1 MNQVLTQDEINS
13 LLRGLS
19 EGEVDAPANQAPVDT
34 KASNARR
41 FDLANQ
47 ERIIRGRMPT
57 MELIHDRFARQFR
70 NAISKFLGRTCFAN
84 VGAIETVK
92 FGLFMKKLPLPSSL
106 HIFRM
111 PPMSGYAL
119 MVVSAPL
126 VFGIIDSL
134 FGGSGQGRVKI
145 EGREYTPIEIRLIG
159 KVVLTALDVLKDA
172 WAPIHPVEFV
182 YVRSEFNP
190 LAIAIVPPT
199 DVVIIVTIEIE
210 LEQDS
215 ATLTLCTPY
224 STIEPLRSKLATGF
238 QSTRLEVDTG
248 VAKRLETNVLRT
260 TANVSVQLAQGTI
273 KAKDLIKL
281 QKGDILSLESNPSDE
296 ARILVEGSPK
306 FYGYVG
312 SFRGNRAVRITRS
325 IPHRDL
331 INLRNKEDRLLY
343 GE

>member
-1 MNQVLTQDEINS
+1 MNQVLTQEEINS

-19 EGEVDAPANQAPVDT
+19 ENDLDADSVEAVDT
-34 KASNARR
+34 NQNVKK

-70 NAISKFLGRTCFAN
+70 THLAKFLGRTCFAN
-84 VGAIETVK
+84 VGGIEMVK

-111 PPMSGYAL
+111 PPLTGYAL

-126 VFGIIDSL
+126 VFGVIDGL

-145 EGREYTPIEIRLIG
+145 EGREYTPIESRLIG
-159 KVVLTALDVLKDA
+159 KVVMMALEVLKDA
-172 WAPIHPVEFV
+172 WAPIHPVDFV

-199 DVVIIVTIEIE
+199 DVVIIVTIEVE
-210 LEQDS
+210 LEQES
-215 ATLTLCTPY
+215 TTLTICMPY
-224 STIEPLRSKLATGF
+224 STLEPLRGKLATGF
-238 QSTRLEVDTG
+238 QSTRLEVDSG
-248 VAKRLETNVLRT
+248 VIRRMETNVNQTIASMGVQLARGTIKTRDFLELNVGDVITLETNP
-260 TANVSVQLAQGTI
+260 A
-273 KAKDLIKL
+273 
-281 QKGDILSLESNPSDE
+281 DE
-296 ARILVEGSPK
+296 ARVMIEGTPK

-312 SFRGNRAVRITRS
+312 SYRGNRAIRITRD
-325 IPHRDL
+325 IPKNDL
-331 INLRNKEDRLLY
+331 INMRNKEELVKN
-343 GE
+343 GG

>member
-1 MNQVLTQDEINS
+1 MNQVLTQEEINS

-19 EGEVDAPANQAPVDT
+19 ENDLEQDSVEQVETNQNV
-34 KASNARR
+34 KK

-70 NAISKFLGRTCFAN
+70 THLAKFLGRTCFAN
-84 VGAIETVK
+84 VGGIEMVK

-111 PPMSGYAL
+111 PPLSGYAL

-126 VFGIIDSL
+126 VFGVIDGL

-145 EGREYTPIEIRLIG
+145 EGREYTPIESRLIG
-159 KVVLTALDVLKDA
+159 KVVMMALEVLKDA
-172 WAPIHPVEFV
+172 WAPIHPVDFV

-199 DVVIIVTIEIE
+199 DVVIIVTIEVE
-210 LEQDS
+210 LEQES
-215 ATLTLCTPY
+215 TTLTICMPY
-224 STIEPLRSKLATGF
+224 STLEPLRGKLATGF
-238 QSTRLEVDTG
+238 QSTRLEVDSG
-248 VAKRLETNVLRT
+248 VIRRMETNVKQTIASLG
-260 TANVSVQLAQGTI
+260 VQLARGTI
-273 KAKDLIKL
+273 KTRDFLKL
-281 QKGDILSLESNPSDE
+281 NVGDVITLDTNPADE
-296 ARILVEGSPK
+296 ARVMIEGAPK

-312 SFRGNRAVRITRS
+312 SYRGNRAVRITRD
-325 IPHRDL
+325 IPRGDL
-331 INLRNKEDRLLY
+331 INMRNREELIKN
-343 GE
+343 GG

>member
-13 LLRGLS
+13 LLQGLS
-19 EGEVDAPANQAPVDT
+19 DGDVDDGDVALEDGQPDAQ
-34 KASNARR
+34 K

-70 NAISKFLGRTCFAN
+70 NSLSQFLGRTCFAN
-84 VGAIETVK
+84 VGGIEMIK

-119 MVVSAPL
+119 MVVSSPM
-126 VFGIIDSL
+126 VFGIVDGL

-145 EGREYTPIEIRLIG
+145 EGREYTPIENRLIG
-159 KVVLTALDVLKDA
+159 KVVMMSLDVLRDA
-172 WAPIHPVEFV
+172 WAPIHPVDFV

-199 DVVIIVTIEIE
+199 DVVIIVTIEVE
-210 LEQDS
+210 LES
-215 ATLTLCTPY
+215 ESTTLTLCTPY

-238 QSTRLEVDTG
+238 QSTRLEEDTG
-248 VAKRLETNVLRT
+248 LRKRMKTNVERT
-260 TANVSVQLAQGTI
+260 MANMSVQLAEGSI
-273 KAKDLIKL
+273 KAKKLIEMKP
-281 QKGDILSLESNPSDE
+281 GDIITLDTNPTEE
-296 ARILVEGSPK
+296 AMVMVEGEPK
-306 FYGYVG
+306 YYSYVG
-312 SFRGNRAVRITRS
+312 SYRGNRAARITRP
-325 IPHRDL
+325 IPEEDL
-331 INLRNKEDRLLY
+331 INYRNRQEVLKN
-343 GE
+343 GG

>member
-19 EGEVDAPANQAPVDT
+19 DGDMEQDGVQQNDQNLSV
-34 KASNARR
+34 KK

-70 NAISKFLGRTCFAN
+70 TALAKFLGRTCFAN
-84 VGAIETVK
+84 VGGIEMVK

-111 PPMSGYAL
+111 PPLPGYAL

-126 VFGIIDSL
+126 VFGIVDSL

-145 EGREYTPIEIRLIG
+145 EGREYTPIETRLIG
-159 KVVLTALDVLKDA
+159 KVVMIALDVLKDA
-172 WAPIHPVEFV
+172 WAPIHPVDFV

-199 DVVIIVTIEIE
+199 DVVVIVTVEVE
-210 LEQDS
+210 LEQES
-215 ATLTLCTPY
+215 TTLTLCTPY
-224 STIEPLRSKLATGF
+224 STIEPLRGKLATGF
-238 QSTRLEVDTG
+238 QSTRLEVDQG
-248 VAKRLETNVLRT
+248 VLKRMESSVKQT
-260 TANVSVQLAQGTI
+260 TANMSVQLATGTI
-273 KAKDLIKL
+273 STREFLHL
-281 QKGDILSLESNPSDE
+281 QSGDVLTMDTNPSSE
-296 ARILVEGSPK
+296 ALVMVEGSPK

-312 SFRGNRAVRITRS
+312 SYRGNRAVRITRT
-325 IPHRDL
+325 IPRQDL
-331 INLRNKEDRLLY
+331 INYRNKQEFLKH
-343 GE
+343 GG

>member
-1 MNQVLTQDEINS
+1 MNQVLTQEEINS

-19 EGEVDAPANQAPVDT
+19 EGEIEQDAAAGASDQPQA
-34 KASNARR
+34 KK

-70 NAISKFLGRTCFAN
+70 TTLAKFLGRTCFAN
-84 VGAIETVK
+84 VGGIEMMK

-111 PPMSGYAL
+111 PPLSGYAL
-119 MVVSAPL
+119 MVVSSPL
-126 VFGIIDSL
+126 VFGIVDSL

-145 EGREYTPIEIRLIG
+145 EGREYTPIETRLIG
-159 KVVLTALDVLKDA
+159 KVVMMALDVLKDA
-172 WAPIHPVEFV
+172 WAPIHPVDFV

-199 DVVIIVTIEIE
+199 DVVIIVTIEVE
-210 LEQDS
+210 LEQES
-215 ATLTLCTPY
+215 TTLTLCTPY

-238 QSTRLEVDTG
+238 QSTRLEVDSG
-248 VAKRLETNVLRT
+248 VARRMEVNVKQSM
-260 TANVSVQLAQGTI
+260 ANVSVQLATGNI
-273 KAKDLIKL
+273 KTKDFLDLKI
-281 QKGDILSLESNPSDE
+281 GDVMTLDKTPSEE
-296 ARILVEGSPK
+296 AMMMIEGSPK

-312 SFRGNRAVRITRS
+312 SYRGNRAMRLTRE
-325 IPHRDL
+325 IPRNDL
-331 INLRNKEDRLLY
+331 INYRNKEEQLKN
-343 GE
+343 GQ

>member
-19 EGEVDAPANQAPVDT
+19 EGDIEEEGIEQNDNAPQA
-34 KASNARR
+34 KK

-70 NAISKFLGRTCFAN
+70 TSLSKFLGRTCFAN
-84 VGAIETVK
+84 VGTIETMK

-111 PPMSGYAL
+111 PPLSGYAL
-119 MVVSAPL
+119 MVVSSPL
-126 VFGIIDSL
+126 VFGIVDSL

-145 EGREYTPIEIRLIG
+145 EGREYTPIETRLIG
-159 KVVLTALDVLKDA
+159 KVVMMALDVLKDA
-172 WAPIHPVEFV
+172 WAPIHGVDFV

-199 DVVIIVTIEIE
+199 DVVIIVTIEVE
-210 LEQDS
+210 LEQES
-215 ATLTLCTPY
+215 TTLTLCTPY
-224 STIEPLRSKLATGF
+224 STIEPLRGKLATGF

-248 VAKRLETNVLRT
+248 VIRRMEMNVKQT
-260 TANVSVQLAQGTI
+260 MADVSVELARGAISTS
-273 KAKDLIKL
+273 DF
-281 QKGDILSLESNPSDE
+281 LSLKEGDTVTLDTNPSEE
-296 ARILVEGSPK
+296 AMVMIEGAPK

-312 SFRGNRAVRITRS
+312 SYRGNRALRITRP
-325 IPHRDL
+325 IPKEDL
-331 INLRNKEDRLLY
+331 INYRNRQEILRN
-343 GE
+343 GG

>member
-19 EGEVDAPANQAPVDT
+19 EGEIEQDSVESIDNKAANA
-34 KASNARR
+34 KK

-70 NAISKFLGRTCFAN
+70 ISLAKFLGRTCFAN
-84 VGAIETVK
+84 VGGIEMVK

-126 VFGIIDSL
+126 VFAIIDSL

-159 KVVLTALDVLKDA
+159 KVVMQALDVLKDA
-172 WAPIHPVEFV
+172 WAPIHPVDFV

-199 DVVIIVTIEIE
+199 DVVIIVTIEVE

-224 STIEPLRSKLATGF
+224 STIEPLRGKLATGF
-238 QSTRLEVDTG
+238 QSTRLEVDSG
-248 VAKRLETNVLRT
+248 VIKRMDMNVRQT
-260 TANVSVQLAQGTI
+260 TANLGVQLATGTI
-273 KAKDLIKL
+273 KTKEFLDLKA
-281 QKGDILSLESNPSDE
+281 GDVLGLDTNPSEE
-296 ARILVEGSPK
+296 ALVMIEGVPK

-312 SFRGNRAVRITRS
+312 SYRGNRAVRITRP
-325 IPHRDL
+325 IPKRDL
-331 INLRNKEDRLLY
+331 INYRNKQELVRN
-343 GE
+343 GG